1 MKKKI
6 INKSQFLKIN
16 LNSAKQMSKN
26 RALKKKSYELIKLA
40 NYYRWIHQ
48 STWMGEP
55 ILNIAQ
61 DIFAMQEIIYSY
73 KPEYIIEIGV
83 AWGGSLLFY
92 SNLLNLNKGKKI
104 IGIDIFV
111 PKDLKKRIFKDKKQS
126 KNIILMQADS
136 TSEKTLEKVKN
147 IVKKSKKVI
156 VILDSNHTEDHVLK
170 ELNLYSGLVKKGGYL
185 ICCDTLIDY
194 VPQPD
199 NRPRPWGPKNNPATA
214 LKKFFKVN
222 KRFAVDK
229 KIENKLLLSSN
240 FGGYLKALK

>member
-92 SNLLNLNKGKKI
+92 SNLLNLK
-104 IGIDIFV
+104 
-111 PKDLKKRIFKDKKQS
+111 
-126 KNIILMQADS
+126 M
-136 TSEKTLEKVKN
+136 
-147 IVKKSKKVI
+147 
-156 VILDSNHTEDHVLK
+156 
-170 ELNLYSGLVKKGGYL
+170 
-185 ICCDTLIDY
+185 
-194 VPQPD
+194 
-199 NRPRPWGPKNNPATA
+199 
-214 LKKFFKVN
+214 
-222 KRFAVDK
+222 
-229 KIENKLLLSSN
+229 
-240 FGGYLKALK
+240 